1 MIANHGSPQDRPAF
15 PDAVKPNRV
24 VGVIVAA
31 GLVATGLA
39 AFDSAQKHHVIATPT
54 EVSDSIAPA
63 TNAGR
68 SGAMLVY
75 EPVW

>member
-1 MIANHGSPQDRPAF
+1 MIANHRTPQDRPAF
-15 PDAVKPNRV
+15 AGAIKPNRV

-39 AFDSAQKHHVIATPT
+39 AFDSAQTHHAIAAHT
-54 EVSDSIAPA
+54 EASDSNAPA
-63 TNAGR
+63 TKARRG
-68 SGAMLVY
+68 GAMLVY